1 VSRKPVNLEDLTLK
15 LKKAEIAEKNGKAQN
30 EKDKILIDKIE
41 ALRYLLGETTPD
53 PDTTVGSETKY
64 KSILDEGEMELVKDK
79 LFELIKQ
86 L

>member
-1 VSRKPVNLEDLTLK
+1 MSKKPVTTEDLTLN
-15 LKKAEIAEKNGKAQN
+15 LKKAEIAEKNGKTQN

-41 ALRYLLGETTPD
+41 ALRYLLGETMPD

-64 KSILDEGEMELVKDK
+64 KAVLDEGEMEIVKDK